1 MTLYFSIE
9 KKGGIDL
16 LKAEGYEV
24 CTIRRF
30 CYKYLGYT
38 RKTLTPLIKEY
49 WSQERLLPQ
58 RIAWKGPKDLELLK
72 VSIKEVVIDKFTH
85 NEYKLWPYYIN
96 GVFKKSSEIKEKFLK
111 IIYNG

>member
-1 MTLYFSIE
+1 MILYFSIE

-38 RKTLTPLIKEY
+38 KNSLEAHIVY
-49 WSQERLLPQ
+49 WSQGRLLPQ

-72 VSIKEVVIDKFTH
+72 VSIKEVVIDNFTH

-96 GVFKKSSEIKEKFLK
+96 GVFKRSLEIKEKFLK

>member
-38 RKTLTPLIKEY
+38 KNSLEAHIVY
-49 WSQERLLPQ
+49 WNQERLLLK
-58 RIAWKGPKDLELLK
+58 RIAWKTPKDLELLK
-72 VSIKEVVIDKFTH
+72 VKIKEIVID
-85 NEYKLWPYYIN
+85 NSYNSEYEIWNYYLEK
-96 GVFKKSSEIKEKFLK
+96 VFKNSPEIREKFLR